1 LQLLLGLLG
10 NYQKKNEM
18 KKYVLALDLKPDQ
31 ALIAAYEAHHKA
43 VWPEV
48 LAQIKASG
56 IHQCDIYRVQN
67 RLVMLLETSD
77 DFSFGQKNLQDQNNP
92 KVQAWESLMCNYQQA
107 LPGAKDGEKWM
118 LMEQIF
124 GL

>member
-1 LQLLLGLLG
+1 
-10 NYQKKNEM
+10 M
-18 KKYVLALDLKPDQ
+18 KKYVLALDLIPNQ
-31 ALIAAYEAHHKA
+31 ELIAAYEAHHKE

-48 LAQIKASG
+48 LQQIKASG
-56 IHQCDIYRVQN
+56 ILACDIFRVQN
-67 RLVMLLETSD
+67 RLVMILETTE
-77 DFSFGQKNLQDQNNP
+77 DFSFERKHTLDQSNP